1 MGIWSR
7 IEHLR
12 DLATNQQTF
21 VFVLQNRLDVKILQS
36 TYKDPNNLVFKEIK
50 ILGTQEPTNV
60 IVKHNGIPSQ
70 TSPNVTYDSNLQVKI
85 HFVEIVYQE
94 FIAYGVPSCQSCMG
108 S

>member
-1 MGIWSR
+1 M
-7 IEHLR
+7 
-12 DLATNQQTF
+12 
-21 VFVLQNRLDVKILQS
+21 KILQS

-60 IVKHNGIPSQ
+60 TVKHNGVPSQ
-70 TSPNVTYDSNLQVKI
+70 ISPIVTYDSNLQVKI

-94 FIAYGVPSCQSCMG
+94 FIAYRVPSCQSHKG